1 MPVAPTKTQA
11 AKTYVRQVT
20 IAHAD
25 ERISFVED
33 FLEDGGN
40 VLHGHAAIKAYP
52 AVAVDDSPPGRHAGP
67 CMCHWTLPP
76 QPGQR

>member
-1 MPVAPTKTQA
+1 VPVAPTKTQA

-20 IAHAD
+20 IAHAE

-40 VLHGHAAIKAYP
+40 VLHGHAAIKAYSE
-52 AVAVDDSPPGRHAGP
+52 AAVDETSVCR
-67 CMCHWTLPP
+67 
-76 QPGQR
+76 

>member
-33 FLEDGGN
+33 FLEDDGN

-52 AVAVDDSPPGRHAGP
+52 EAAVDDRKRMRWSDDYDEYVRV
-67 CMCHWTLPP
+67 CF
-76 QPGQR
+76 